1 MQKKRVSDTRM
12 ASKIKP
18 IEKGQQSAVRVSGC
32 SAFSVQRI
40 ATFCHCAVPIVCV
53 RACFVRK
60 GSPTYAVARSRFGGR
75 AKRER
80 LNEGGREKGA

>member
-18 IEKGQQSAVRVSGC
+18 FKKGQQSAVRVSG
-32 SAFSVQRI
+32 FVLRI
-40 ATFCHCAVPIVCV
+40 ATFCHCAVPVVCV

-60 GSPTYAVARSRFGGR
+60 GSPTYAVALSRFGGR
-75 AKRER
+75 VKRER
-80 LNEGGREKGA
+80 LNEGGRGKGV